1 MFEFL
6 VKGDKGAS
14 FSFVFDKNDD
24 FVGCALYGTDAG
36 ELINIAAL
44 IINLKLTRTQL
55 SQMIFTFPGST
66 YAFLGA
72 LMPLLKA

>member
-1 MFEFL
+1 M
-6 VKGDKGAS
+6 
-14 FSFVFDKNDD
+14 
-24 FVGCALYGTDAG
+24 GCALYGTDAG

-44 IINLKLTRTQL
+44 VINLKLTRTQL
-55 SQMIFTFPGST
+55 GQMVFAFLGTT

>member
-1 MFEFL
+1 MFEPL
-6 VKGDKGAS
+6 VKGDKSAS

-36 ELINIAAL
+36 ELINTLGL
-44 IINLKLTRTQL
+44 ITKRQLTRTQL

>member
-1 MFEFL
+1 MLEFL
-6 VKGDKGAS
+6 VKGDKSAS
-14 FSFVFDKNDD
+14 FSFAFDKNDD
-24 FVGCALYGTDAG
+24 FVECALYGTDAG
-36 ELINIAAL
+36 ELISIAAL